1 MPPLPRPL
9 AAPAPWPPPP
19 LASAHG
25 WSHPA
30 LLAGESLMD
39 AHAHWFLLASALLA
53 LGAPIFGVYLIL
65 SMYVAERDEIIASE
79 APR

>member
-1 MPPLPRPL
+1 MSEITDAY
-9 AAPAPWPPPP
+9 AAYNVSK
-19 LASAHG
+19 AS
-25 WSHPA
+25 S
-30 LLAGESLMD
+30 GESLMD

-65 SMYVAERDEIIASE
+65 SMYIAERDEIIASE